1 MRDPSQAPFFF
12 GGFKVKQE
20 PLRFA
25 VVLHLFVK
33 RQGLTW
39 NEAAKLCGIPSE
51 RMEKLASGQHQPLA
65 ADAIRLSKGLKFNWE
80 AADFEERG
88 LTL

>member
-1 MRDPSQAPFFF
+1 M
-12 GGFKVKQE
+12 KQE

-33 RQGLTW
+33 RKGLTW

-51 RMEKLASGQHQPLA
+51 RMEKLAMGQHQPLA
-65 ADAIRLSKGLKFNWE
+65 ADAIRLSKGLGFAWE
-80 AADFEERG
+80 PDDFEIRG
-88 LTL
+88 LSL

>member
-1 MRDPSQAPFFF
+1 MR
-12 GGFKVKQE
+12 QE

-25 VVLHLFVK
+25 VVLRVIVE
-33 RQGLTW
+33 RRGQTW

-65 ADAIRLSKGLKFNWE
+65 ADAARLSKGLGIIWDPE
-80 AADFEERG
+80 DFEVRG
-88 LTL
+88 LSL